1 MLTDKPLNLN
11 QAERISRKFIVEFRF
26 HLDVALLRTGIAVVP
41 VAGQHMQAGIQ
52 TLRLAETVFQARQ
65 VQLPFHGMVQEVHP
79 FDVHF
84 SGLGIKYRADR
95 QTLEY
100 PLTALVHRKRAF
112 DILVAAIVAA
122 KLLH

>member
-65 VQLPFHGMVQEVHP
+65 VQLPFHGMVQEVHH

-84 SGLGIKYRADR
+84 SGLGITYRADR
-95 QTLEY
+95 QTLAY
-100 PLTALVHRKRAF
+100 PLTAFVHRKRAF
-112 DILVAAIVAA
+112 DILCLLYTSDAADD
-122 KLLH
+122 